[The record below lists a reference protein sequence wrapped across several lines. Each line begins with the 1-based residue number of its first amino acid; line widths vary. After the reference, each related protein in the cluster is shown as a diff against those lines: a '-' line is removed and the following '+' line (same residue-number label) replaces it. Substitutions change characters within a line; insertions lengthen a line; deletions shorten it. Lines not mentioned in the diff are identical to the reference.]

1 MSAEEKD
8 ILYWYN
14 FVTGKMD
21 AREELPATDEEAKK
35 YISQNP
41 SAQGLYET
49 YRAMGKSI
57 IDAMVGVYQAFI
69 QQSQP

>member
-1 MSAEEKD
+1 MSTEGKSTQ
-8 ILYWYN
+8 YWYN
-14 FVTGKMD
+14 FVTGEMD

-49 YRAMGKSI
+49 YRAMGKSV
-57 IDAMVGVYQAFI
+57 IDAMVGVLQASA
-69 QQSQP
+69 QQS